1 MKHVRTDVL
10 VPGMVVATDVIA
22 NGKQLVFPKG
32 YKLTDRAIARLDSYN
47 IRTIRIEDPVGIEVE
62 EVPEDEI
69 VNDMPTAASMDSLMS
84 ALSGLGLFDEPSETP
99 ENSDAATESG
109 EAPKNKEAEN
119 TPAAVSAPAKEARPE
134 VTVTKPE
141 EPSHFEKLKVSREFQ
156 AFKQSFTKNVDGL
169 RSNLNEIVEK
179 NTPINVDHMIGDTM
193 QIISAQGST
202 FGVFDMLHNMRD
214 FDDLTYA
221 HSMNVA
227 MICNVFA
234 RWLRFNEED
243 VKLATACGMMHDI
256 GKLKIDDA
264 IIKKPGKL
272 SDEEFR
278 IIKSHPAEGYR
289 ILKPQSIDVRIKL
302 SALEHHEKCDGT
314 GYPMALTGNKIDPF
328 AKIVAIA
335 DSYDAM
341 TANRVYREGMCPFKV
356 IEIFEEDG
364 FQKYEVGYLMKFL
377 ENVVNTYIDNRVM
390 LNDGR
395 IGTVRWINKQ
405 RMSKPML
412 EMADGTFLE
421 LAKAPGLR
429 IEKIL

>member
-1 MKHVRTDVL
+1 MKHVRTEVL
-10 VPGMVVATDVIA
+10 QPGMVVASDVISKG
-22 NGKQLVFPKG
+22 NQLIFPKG
-32 YKLTDRAIARLDSYN
+32 YVLTEKALARLETYE
-47 IRTIRIEDPVGIEVE
+47 IRDIRIEDPVGIEVE
-62 EVPEDEI
+62 EINEEEFDKADTPEIDSSVMTFATE
-69 VNDMPTAASMDSLMS
+69 SLMS
-84 ALSGLGLFDEPSETP
+84 ALTGLDQEFIEEKLTP
-99 ENSDAATESG
+99 DIT
-109 EAPKNKEAEN
+109 
-119 TPAAVSAPAKEARPE
+119 VSQQ
-134 VTVTKPE
+134 E
-141 EPSHFEKLKVSREFQ
+141 EPSHFEKLKASREFQ
-156 AFKQSFTKNVDGL
+156 AFKQSFSENVEGL

-179 NTPINVDHMIGDTM
+179 NTPINVDNMIGDTM
-193 QIISAQGST
+193 RIISAQGNT

-234 RWLRFNEED
+234 RWLGFDEEN

-256 GKLKIDDA
+256 GKLKIPDS

-272 SDEEFR
+272 TDEEFNA
-278 IIKSHPAEGYR
+278 IKSHPIEGYN
-289 ILKPQSIDVRIKL
+289 ILKGQDISDHIKL

-314 GYPMALTGNKIDPF
+314 GYPMKLTRDKIDGF

-335 DSYDAM
+335 DVYDAM

-356 IEIFEEDG
+356 ISIFEEEG
-364 FQKYEVGYLMKFL
+364 LQKYEISYIMKFL

-405 RMSKPML
+405 RLSKPML
-412 EMADGTFLE
+412 EMTDGTFLE
-421 LAKAPGLR
+421 LGKEPALS
-429 IEKIL
+429 IVKIL